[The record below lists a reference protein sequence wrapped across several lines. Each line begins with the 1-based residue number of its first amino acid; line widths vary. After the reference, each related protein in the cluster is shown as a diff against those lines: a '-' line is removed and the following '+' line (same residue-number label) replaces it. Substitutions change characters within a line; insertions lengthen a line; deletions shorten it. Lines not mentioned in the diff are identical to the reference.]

1 VPGEDQGNYRKS
13 VELLSNP
20 AQSVEPVRFS
30 RRKQR
35 GVQVL
40 GKVVEPGSMGQRPI
54 VNETLTN
61 LRGYSFLVSMIPE
74 GVFDVEVCDWRE
86 GR

>member
-1 VPGEDQGNYRKS
+1 M
-13 VELLSNP
+13 
-20 AQSVEPVRFS
+20 
-30 RRKQR
+30 
-35 GVQVL
+35 L
-40 GKVVEPGSMGQRPI
+40 GKVVDQGSMGQRPI

-86 GR
+86 GRQRSRRP